1 MQHSFGAY
9 EFLASK
15 SELLNLLSSTPLRA
29 KILHKDSPSVASS
42 AEVEVGEVEVYL
54 KEML

>member
-15 SELLNLLSSTPLRA
+15 SELLNLLSTTPLRA
-29 KILHKDSPSVASS
+29 KILHKDSPSVAHS
-42 AEVEVGEVEVYL
+42 AEMEVGEVEVYL
-54 KEML
+54 KELL